1 MDCRTTSARKL
12 KTRLGFKQ
20 YDVILTKERSMLT
33 RIMSSFKGEN
43 MQTQFNVLGY
53 NIDLNFIFMLS
64 TLTISLKQKLMKMD
78 TVISILTIK

>member
-64 TLTISLKQKLMKMD
+64 TLTISSKQKLMKMD

>member
-1 MDCRTTSARKL
+1 MDCRTTSAHKL

-20 YDVILTKERSMLT
+20 YDVILTKERSMLA

-64 TLTISLKQKLMKMD
+64 TLTISSKQKLMKMD